1 MHWSKR
7 SLTDTNKTL
16 WGNFLIQYKNKKI
29 LFACDT
35 GYGNIYKEIGEKYGP
50 IDITMINIGAYDF
63 RPMFDKSIY
72 HTTPEEALNVAQD
85 LKSKKVLGMHW
96 GTFVLSLEPIM
107 EPPIR
112 FKENA
117 EKFGFKKED
126 AITFKIGEINYI
138 FCSDNYILKIN
149 KDYLNHNYFTDIITF
164 NYNEGKKV
172 NADIFISIDTVKS
185 NANSRKI
192 DFYNELH
199 RVMVH
204 GILHLVGYN
213 DKTPTQQIEMT
224 SKEDYY
230 LNLRA

>member
-1 MHWSKR
+1 MIRQFSEDIDFKLKGVLAIKKWLKG
-7 SLTDTNKTL
+7 TL
-16 WGNFLIQYKNKKI
+16 
-29 LFACDT
+29 
-35 GYGNIYKEIGEKYGP
+35 
-50 IDITMINIGAYDF
+50 
-63 RPMFDKSIY
+63 
-72 HTTPEEALNVAQD
+72 
-85 LKSKKVLGMHW
+85 
-96 GTFVLSLEPIM
+96 
-107 EPPIR
+107 
-112 FKENA
+112 EN
-117 EKFGFKKED
+117 EGF
-126 AITFKIGEINYI
+126 TLGEINYI

-192 DFYNELH
+192 DFDNELH

-213 DKTPTQQIEMT
+213 DKTSTQQIEMT

>member
-1 MHWSKR
+1 MIRQFSEDIDFK
-7 SLTDTNKTL
+7 LKGVL
-16 WGNFLIQYKNKKI
+16 ANKKW
-29 LFACDT
+29 
-35 GYGNIYKEIGEKYGP
+35 
-50 IDITMINIGAYDF
+50 
-63 RPMFDKSIY
+63 
-72 HTTPEEALNVAQD
+72 
-85 LKSKKVLGMHW
+85 LK
-96 GTFVLSLEPIM
+96 GTLEN
-107 EPPIR
+107 E
-112 FKENA
+112 
-117 EKFGFKKED
+117 GF
-126 AITFKIGEINYI
+126 TLGEINYI

>member
-1 MHWSKR
+1 MIRQFSE
-7 SLTDTNKTL
+7 DI
-16 WGNFLIQYKNKKI
+16 NFKLKGVLAIKKW
-29 LFACDT
+29 
-35 GYGNIYKEIGEKYGP
+35 
-50 IDITMINIGAYDF
+50 
-63 RPMFDKSIY
+63 
-72 HTTPEEALNVAQD
+72 
-85 LKSKKVLGMHW
+85 LKS
-96 GTFVLSLEPIM
+96 TLEN
-107 EPPIR
+107 E
-112 FKENA
+112 
-117 EKFGFKKED
+117 GF
-126 AITFKIGEINYI
+126 TLGEINYI
-138 FCSDNYILKIN
+138 FCSDNCILEIN

-192 DFYNELH
+192 DFDNELH

-213 DKTPTQQIEMT
+213 DKTSTQQIEMT

>member
-1 MHWSKR
+1 MIRQFSE
-7 SLTDTNKTL
+7 DI
-16 WGNFLIQYKNKKI
+16 NFKLKGVLAIKKW
-29 LFACDT
+29 
-35 GYGNIYKEIGEKYGP
+35 
-50 IDITMINIGAYDF
+50 
-63 RPMFDKSIY
+63 
-72 HTTPEEALNVAQD
+72 
-85 LKSKKVLGMHW
+85 LKS
-96 GTFVLSLEPIM
+96 TLEN
-107 EPPIR
+107 E
-112 FKENA
+112 
-117 EKFGFKKED
+117 GF
-126 AITFKIGEINYI
+126 TLGEINYI
-138 FCSDNYILKIN
+138 FCSDNYILEIN

-192 DFYNELH
+192 DFDNELH

>member
-1 MHWSKR
+1 MIRQFSEDIDFKLKGVLAIKKWLKG
-7 SLTDTNKTL
+7 TL
-16 WGNFLIQYKNKKI
+16 
-29 LFACDT
+29 
-35 GYGNIYKEIGEKYGP
+35 
-50 IDITMINIGAYDF
+50 
-63 RPMFDKSIY
+63 
-72 HTTPEEALNVAQD
+72 
-85 LKSKKVLGMHW
+85 
-96 GTFVLSLEPIM
+96 
-107 EPPIR
+107 
-112 FKENA
+112 EN
-117 EKFGFKKED
+117 EGF
-126 AITFKIGEINYI
+126 TLGEINYI

-172 NADIFISIDTVKS
+172 NADIFISINTVKS

-192 DFYNELH
+192 DFDNELH

-213 DKTPTQQIEMT
+213 DKTSTQQIEMT

>member
-1 MHWSKR
+1 MIRQFSEDIDFK
-7 SLTDTNKTL
+7 LKGVL
-16 WGNFLIQYKNKKI
+16 ANKKW
-29 LFACDT
+29 
-35 GYGNIYKEIGEKYGP
+35 
-50 IDITMINIGAYDF
+50 
-63 RPMFDKSIY
+63 
-72 HTTPEEALNVAQD
+72 
-85 LKSKKVLGMHW
+85 LK
-96 GTFVLSLEPIM
+96 GTLEN
-107 EPPIR
+107 E
-112 FKENA
+112 
-117 EKFGFKKED
+117 GF
-126 AITFKIGEINYI
+126 TLGEINYI

-192 DFYNELH
+192 DFENELH

>member
-1 MHWSKR
+1 
-7 SLTDTNKTL
+7 
-16 WGNFLIQYKNKKI
+16 LIRQFSEDIDFKLKGVLANKKW
-29 LFACDT
+29 L
-35 GYGNIYKEIGEKYGP
+35 K
-50 IDITMINIGAYDF
+50 GA
-63 RPMFDKSIY
+63 
-72 HTTPEEALNVAQD
+72 
-85 LKSKKVLGMHW
+85 
-96 GTFVLSLEPIM
+96 LEN
-107 EPPIR
+107 E
-112 FKENA
+112 
-117 EKFGFKKED
+117 GF
-126 AITFKIGEINYI
+126 TLGEINYI

>member
-1 MHWSKR
+1 MIRQFSE
-7 SLTDTNKTL
+7 D
-16 WGNFLIQYKNKKI
+16 
-29 LFACDT
+29 
-35 GYGNIYKEIGEKYGP
+35 
-50 IDITMINIGAYDF
+50 IDI
-63 RPMFDKSIY
+63 K
-72 HTTPEEALNVAQD
+72 
-85 LKSKKVLGMHW
+85 LKGVLAIKKWLK
-96 GTFVLSLEPIM
+96 GTLEN
-107 EPPIR
+107 E
-112 FKENA
+112 
-117 EKFGFKKED
+117 GF
-126 AITFKIGEINYI
+126 TLGEINYI

-149 KDYLNHNYFTDIITF
+149 KEYLNHNYFTDIITF
-164 NYNEGKKV
+164 NYNEVKKV

-192 DFYNELH
+192 DFENELH

>member
-1 MHWSKR
+1 
-7 SLTDTNKTL
+7 
-16 WGNFLIQYKNKKI
+16 LIRQFSEDIDFKLKGVLANKKW
-29 LFACDT
+29 
-35 GYGNIYKEIGEKYGP
+35 
-50 IDITMINIGAYDF
+50 
-63 RPMFDKSIY
+63 
-72 HTTPEEALNVAQD
+72 
-85 LKSKKVLGMHW
+85 LK
-96 GTFVLSLEPIM
+96 GTLEN
-107 EPPIR
+107 E
-112 FKENA
+112 
-117 EKFGFKKED
+117 GF
-126 AITFKIGEINYI
+126 TLGEINYI

>member
-1 MHWSKR
+1 MIRQFSEDIDFKLKGVLAIKKWLKG
-7 SLTDTNKTL
+7 TL
-16 WGNFLIQYKNKKI
+16 
-29 LFACDT
+29 
-35 GYGNIYKEIGEKYGP
+35 
-50 IDITMINIGAYDF
+50 
-63 RPMFDKSIY
+63 
-72 HTTPEEALNVAQD
+72 
-85 LKSKKVLGMHW
+85 
-96 GTFVLSLEPIM
+96 
-107 EPPIR
+107 
-112 FKENA
+112 EN
-117 EKFGFKKED
+117 EGF
-126 AITFKIGEINYI
+126 TLGEINYI

>member
-1 MHWSKR
+1 LIRQFSEDIDFKLKGVLAIKKWLKG
-7 SLTDTNKTL
+7 TL
-16 WGNFLIQYKNKKI
+16 
-29 LFACDT
+29 
-35 GYGNIYKEIGEKYGP
+35 
-50 IDITMINIGAYDF
+50 
-63 RPMFDKSIY
+63 
-72 HTTPEEALNVAQD
+72 
-85 LKSKKVLGMHW
+85 
-96 GTFVLSLEPIM
+96 
-107 EPPIR
+107 
-112 FKENA
+112 EN
-117 EKFGFKKED
+117 EGF
-126 AITFKIGEINYI
+126 TLGEINYI

-192 DFYNELH
+192 DFDNELH

-213 DKTPTQQIEMT
+213 DKTSTQQIEMT

>member
-1 MHWSKR
+1 LIRQFSEDINFKLKGVLAIKKWLKG
-7 SLTDTNKTL
+7 TL
-16 WGNFLIQYKNKKI
+16 
-29 LFACDT
+29 
-35 GYGNIYKEIGEKYGP
+35 
-50 IDITMINIGAYDF
+50 
-63 RPMFDKSIY
+63 
-72 HTTPEEALNVAQD
+72 
-85 LKSKKVLGMHW
+85 
-96 GTFVLSLEPIM
+96 
-107 EPPIR
+107 
-112 FKENA
+112 EN
-117 EKFGFKKED
+117 EGF
-126 AITFKIGEINYI
+126 TLGEINYI

>member
-1 MHWSKR
+1 MIRQFSEDIDFKLKGVSAIKKWLK
-7 SLTDTNKTL
+7 DTLENEGFTL
-16 WGNFLIQYKNKKI
+16 
-29 LFACDT
+29 
-35 GYGNIYKEIGEKYGP
+35 
-50 IDITMINIGAYDF
+50 
-63 RPMFDKSIY
+63 
-72 HTTPEEALNVAQD
+72 
-85 LKSKKVLGMHW
+85 
-96 GTFVLSLEPIM
+96 
-107 EPPIR
+107 
-112 FKENA
+112 
-117 EKFGFKKED
+117 
-126 AITFKIGEINYI
+126 GEINYI

-192 DFYNELH
+192 DFDNELH

>member
-1 MHWSKR
+1 
-7 SLTDTNKTL
+7 
-16 WGNFLIQYKNKKI
+16 LIRQFSEDIDVKLKGVLANKKW
-29 LFACDT
+29 
-35 GYGNIYKEIGEKYGP
+35 
-50 IDITMINIGAYDF
+50 
-63 RPMFDKSIY
+63 
-72 HTTPEEALNVAQD
+72 
-85 LKSKKVLGMHW
+85 LK
-96 GTFVLSLEPIM
+96 GTLEN
-107 EPPIR
+107 E
-112 FKENA
+112 
-117 EKFGFKKED
+117 GF
-126 AITFKIGEINYI
+126 TLGEINYI

>member
-1 MHWSKR
+1 LIRQFSE
-7 SLTDTNKTL
+7 DI
-16 WGNFLIQYKNKKI
+16 NFKLKGVLAIKKW
-29 LFACDT
+29 
-35 GYGNIYKEIGEKYGP
+35 
-50 IDITMINIGAYDF
+50 
-63 RPMFDKSIY
+63 
-72 HTTPEEALNVAQD
+72 
-85 LKSKKVLGMHW
+85 LKS
-96 GTFVLSLEPIM
+96 TLEN
-107 EPPIR
+107 E
-112 FKENA
+112 
-117 EKFGFKKED
+117 GF
-126 AITFKIGEINYI
+126 TLGEINYI
-138 FCSDNYILKIN
+138 FCSDNYILEIN

-192 DFYNELH
+192 DFDNELH

>member
-1 MHWSKR
+1 MIRQFSEDINFKLKGVLAIKKWLKG
-7 SLTDTNKTL
+7 TL
-16 WGNFLIQYKNKKI
+16 
-29 LFACDT
+29 
-35 GYGNIYKEIGEKYGP
+35 
-50 IDITMINIGAYDF
+50 
-63 RPMFDKSIY
+63 
-72 HTTPEEALNVAQD
+72 
-85 LKSKKVLGMHW
+85 
-96 GTFVLSLEPIM
+96 
-107 EPPIR
+107 
-112 FKENA
+112 EN
-117 EKFGFKKED
+117 EGF
-126 AITFKIGEINYI
+126 TLGEINYI

>member
-1 MHWSKR
+1 LIRQFSEDIDFKLKGVLAIKKWLKG
-7 SLTDTNKTL
+7 TL
-16 WGNFLIQYKNKKI
+16 
-29 LFACDT
+29 
-35 GYGNIYKEIGEKYGP
+35 
-50 IDITMINIGAYDF
+50 
-63 RPMFDKSIY
+63 
-72 HTTPEEALNVAQD
+72 
-85 LKSKKVLGMHW
+85 
-96 GTFVLSLEPIM
+96 
-107 EPPIR
+107 
-112 FKENA
+112 EN
-117 EKFGFKKED
+117 EGF
-126 AITFKIGEINYI
+126 TLGEINYI

>member
-1 MHWSKR
+1 MIRQFSEDIDFKLKGVLAIKKWLK
-7 SLTDTNKTL
+7 DTLENEGFTL
-16 WGNFLIQYKNKKI
+16 
-29 LFACDT
+29 
-35 GYGNIYKEIGEKYGP
+35 
-50 IDITMINIGAYDF
+50 
-63 RPMFDKSIY
+63 
-72 HTTPEEALNVAQD
+72 
-85 LKSKKVLGMHW
+85 
-96 GTFVLSLEPIM
+96 
-107 EPPIR
+107 
-112 FKENA
+112 
-117 EKFGFKKED
+117 
-126 AITFKIGEINYI
+126 GEINYI

-192 DFYNELH
+192 DFDNELH

>member
-1 MHWSKR
+1 MIRQFSEDIDFK
-7 SLTDTNKTL
+7 LKGVL
-16 WGNFLIQYKNKKI
+16 ANKKW
-29 LFACDT
+29 
-35 GYGNIYKEIGEKYGP
+35 
-50 IDITMINIGAYDF
+50 
-63 RPMFDKSIY
+63 
-72 HTTPEEALNVAQD
+72 
-85 LKSKKVLGMHW
+85 LK
-96 GTFVLSLEPIM
+96 GTLEN
-107 EPPIR
+107 E
-112 FKENA
+112 
-117 EKFGFKKED
+117 GF
-126 AITFKIGEINYI
+126 TLGEINYI
-138 FCSDNYILKIN
+138 FCSDNDILKIN

>member
-1 MHWSKR
+1 LIRQFSE
-7 SLTDTNKTL
+7 DI
-16 WGNFLIQYKNKKI
+16 NFKLKGVLAIKKW
-29 LFACDT
+29 
-35 GYGNIYKEIGEKYGP
+35 
-50 IDITMINIGAYDF
+50 
-63 RPMFDKSIY
+63 
-72 HTTPEEALNVAQD
+72 
-85 LKSKKVLGMHW
+85 LKS
-96 GTFVLSLEPIM
+96 TLEN
-107 EPPIR
+107 E
-112 FKENA
+112 
-117 EKFGFKKED
+117 GF
-126 AITFKIGEINYI
+126 TLGEINYI
-138 FCSDNYILKIN
+138 FCSDNYILEIN

-192 DFYNELH
+192 DFDNELH

-213 DKTPTQQIEMT
+213 DKTSTQQIEMT

>member
-1 MHWSKR
+1 LIRQLSEDIDFKLKGVLAIKKWLKG
-7 SLTDTNKTL
+7 TL
-16 WGNFLIQYKNKKI
+16 
-29 LFACDT
+29 
-35 GYGNIYKEIGEKYGP
+35 
-50 IDITMINIGAYDF
+50 
-63 RPMFDKSIY
+63 
-72 HTTPEEALNVAQD
+72 
-85 LKSKKVLGMHW
+85 
-96 GTFVLSLEPIM
+96 
-107 EPPIR
+107 
-112 FKENA
+112 EN
-117 EKFGFKKED
+117 EGF
-126 AITFKIGEINYI
+126 TLGEINYI

>member
-1 MHWSKR
+1 MIRQFSE
-7 SLTDTNKTL
+7 DI
-16 WGNFLIQYKNKKI
+16 NFKLKGVLAIKKW
-29 LFACDT
+29 
-35 GYGNIYKEIGEKYGP
+35 
-50 IDITMINIGAYDF
+50 
-63 RPMFDKSIY
+63 
-72 HTTPEEALNVAQD
+72 
-85 LKSKKVLGMHW
+85 LKS
-96 GTFVLSLEPIM
+96 TLEN
-107 EPPIR
+107 E
-112 FKENA
+112 
-117 EKFGFKKED
+117 GF
-126 AITFKIGEINYI
+126 TLGEINYI
-138 FCSDNYILKIN
+138 FCSDNYILEIN

-192 DFYNELH
+192 DFDNELH

-213 DKTPTQQIEMT
+213 DKTSTQQIEMT

>member
-1 MHWSKR
+1 MIRQFSEDIDFKLKGVLAIKKWLKG
-7 SLTDTNKTL
+7 TL
-16 WGNFLIQYKNKKI
+16 
-29 LFACDT
+29 
-35 GYGNIYKEIGEKYGP
+35 
-50 IDITMINIGAYDF
+50 
-63 RPMFDKSIY
+63 
-72 HTTPEEALNVAQD
+72 
-85 LKSKKVLGMHW
+85 
-96 GTFVLSLEPIM
+96 
-107 EPPIR
+107 
-112 FKENA
+112 EN
-117 EKFGFKKED
+117 EGF
-126 AITFKIGEINYI
+126 TLGEINYI

-149 KDYLNHNYFTDIITF
+149 KEYLNHNYFTDIITF
-164 NYNEGKKV
+164 NYNEVKKV

-192 DFYNELH
+192 DFENELH